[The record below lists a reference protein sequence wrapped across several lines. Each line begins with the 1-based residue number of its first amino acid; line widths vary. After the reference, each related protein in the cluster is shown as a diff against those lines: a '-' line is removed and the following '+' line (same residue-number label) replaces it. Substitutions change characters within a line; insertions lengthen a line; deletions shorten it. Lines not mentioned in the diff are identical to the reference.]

1 MKKTILSVCIG
12 FGVIIFS
19 CNNSK
24 SFTHSFIDNNW
35 HFEDSVVFTCNIEK
49 VKNHNLEL
57 FFRNNLDYPYRNL
70 YLFIEIHHNQNILTL
85 DTLQYP
91 ITDNYGKWLGRGFGK
106 TRDNY
111 FLEEL
116 TIFEKTG
123 EYKFIFTHG
132 MRANPLIGINTIGMK
147 LD

>member
-1 MKKTILSVCIG
+1 MKKTILSICVG
-12 FGVIIFS
+12 FSIIIFS

-35 HFEDSVVFTCNIEK
+35 DFQDSVVFTCNIEN

-70 YLFIEIHHNQNILTL
+70 YLFIEIHHNQNIIKI
-85 DTLQYP
+85 DTLQYL

-116 TIFEKTG
+116 TIFEKPG
-123 EYKFIFTHG
+123 EYKFILTHG
-132 MRANPLIGINTIGMK
+132 MRGNPLIGSNTIGMK
-147 LD
+147 LH